1 MDDVNEQYPL
11 DGDTGDVTTQDDSSS
26 SEGNEEGEEKVIP
39 ESRFR
44 EVYGK
49 MKNLERE
56 ITTLKEGKKEGTLT
70 EEQSKEL
77 QAKQY
82 LKGLLKETL
91 EEEKTAVETR
101 EKEQLESFKEQVN
114 SILDVHTDV
123 KKGDFLKFLEDE
135 GDDYA
140 SIAAAMKGYKR
151 LHETAKEASE
161 KTKKDLSKKPGL
173 PSSEGSGGGK
183 TNYADSDKGKSMYQ
197 IAQEAAAEFFKK

>member
-140 SIAAAMKGYKR
+140 SISPPIKRYKN
-151 LHETAKEASE
+151 
-161 KTKKDLSKKPGL
+161 P
-173 PSSEGSGGGK
+173 P
-183 TNYADSDKGKSMYQ
+183 
-197 IAQEAAAEFFKK
+197 